1 WDRHPFG
8 RPLRSW
14 YEPRPVHAI
23 RRGRMMRMDRSW
35 KAAGV
40 AQALLVAITLASPA
54 SATLVPGGDPASSD
68 CYVELDVSGI
78 TATNVTKGKQISCTD
93 GDACD
98 AGPCGDKICK
108 LRARVCWNQHDPNL
122 ACTAPA
128 KLDKLQAKGKVS
140 ITVPE
145 SPSGSSCTG
154 SFVDLSVE
162 TKKD

>member
-1 WDRHPFG
+1 KNRASRDDRRAPCADASATPGRPVDRDRDPDHVHRARVHAARWCVTAARPPRFRDRHPFG

-54 SATLVPGGDPASSD
+54 SATLVPGGGSASSD

-78 TATNVTKGKQISCTD
+78 TATNVTKGK
-93 GDACD
+93 
-98 AGPCGDKICK
+98 
-108 LRARVCWNQHDPNL
+108 
-122 ACTAPA
+122 
-128 KLDKLQAKGKVS
+128 
-140 ITVPE
+140 
-145 SPSGSSCTG
+145 
-154 SFVDLSVE
+154 
-162 TKKD
+162 